1 MQNLYSDQQA
11 KLLDNLAQEQYGI
24 PSLTLMEDAAFS
36 TYNLIRD
43 EIRCAKHVLSI
54 AGGGNNGGD
63 ALALARLVFL
73 DGFTDIAILL
83 ADNGKETEQRR
94 IQKEAC
100 EKLGIRIIS
109 DWDLAVSESDLII
122 DGLFGIGLK
131 GETRAP
137 FDSLIEKVNA
147 SGKKVISLD
156 VPSGMG
162 DGAKFAKCIKAA
174 QTVCMAIPKSEI
186 YLPQNR
192 DFAGNV
198 KMTFN
203 FFPKGAIP
211 KSDLI
216 LLDGSDITVKPLAK
230 SAYKKTRGSV
240 AIIGGSGRYTGAV
253 VLAAKAAFHAGAG
266 LVTVFTEEKLISVI
280 AKSVPSAMISTYDK
294 ITDLSVFDAVLCGP
308 GMGSSHDGALKLAF
322 ESAKALVVDA
332 DGIRAFCRL
341 GLKADRRCILTPHLG
356 EYSALLSSFCPDA
369 ETDTPDSWIGTLKEV
384 ARITNSTIVVKAN
397 TVWIASD
404 GKPTYV
410 IDGQNPSLGVAGSG
424 DVLSGIIT
432 ALVAQGDDD
441 AAADGVLIHQEA
453 GHLAETKYGFYSSN
467 ELINLIGKARSNQ
480 CFEN

>member
-24 PSLTLMEDAAFS
+24 PPLVLMEDAAFS
-36 TYNLIRD
+36 TYNLIHD
-43 EIRCAKHVLSI
+43 DIRSSKQVLFI

-63 ALALARLVFL
+63 ALAIARLAFL
-73 DGFTDIAILL
+73 DGFKDIAILL
-83 ADNGKETEQRR
+83 ADNGKETEQRKVQR
-94 IQKEAC
+94 EAC
-100 EKLGIRIIS
+100 EKLGIRFIAYWDVAIS
-109 DWDLAVSESDLII
+109 EADLIV

-131 GETRAP
+131 GEPREP
-137 FDSLIEKVNA
+137 FDSLIAKING

-162 DGAKFAKCIKAA
+162 NGVCFGKSIKATE
-174 QTVCMAIPKSEI
+174 TVCMAIPKTEI

-198 KMTFN
+198 KITFN
-203 FFPKGAIP
+203 FFPKEAIP
-211 KSDLI
+211 KSDQI
-216 LLDGSDITVKPLAK
+216 LLDESDITVRPLAR

-253 VLAAKAAFHAGAG
+253 VLATKAAFHAGAG

-280 AKSVPSAMISTYDK
+280 AKAVPSAMVSTYDK
-294 ITDLSVFDAVLCGP
+294 IADLSTFDAVLCGP
-308 GMGSSHDGALKLAF
+308 GMGSEHDEALKLAF
-322 ESAKALVVDA
+322 DSAKALVVDA
-332 DGIRAFCRL
+332 DGIRAFSRL

-356 EYSALLSSFCPDA
+356 EYAALLSSFCPNA
-369 ETDTPDSWIGTLKEV
+369 EADTPYCWIGTLKE
-384 ARITNSTIVVKAN
+384 AAKITGSTIVVKAN

-432 ALVAQGDDD
+432 AFLAQGDDN
-441 AAADGVLIHQEA
+441 AATDGALIHQKA
-453 GHLAETKYGFYSSN
+453 GRLAKEKFGFYSSN
-467 ELINLIGKARSNQ
+467 DLINLIGKARSN
-480 CFEN
+480 